1 LQKCLKESLPLQRLS
16 APKSRPAGLTD
27 GPFIVSAFR
36 RVRPTPAG
44 CVFCAIGAGA
54 SWLRLPVPDL
64 RDLADRYA
72 TDPDYRLSLIKTKAW
87 KSDRQAAENVRS
99 NPTLI
104 LPAQDFEEP

>member
-1 LQKCLKESLPLQRLS
+1 MFKRKLAASAIVRVERARRADRRAFFFYRLS
-16 APKSRPAGLTD
+16 LLTC
-27 GPFIVSAFR
+27 
-36 RVRPTPAG
+36 VRPTAAG
-44 CVFCAIGAGA
+44 CVFRAIGAGA